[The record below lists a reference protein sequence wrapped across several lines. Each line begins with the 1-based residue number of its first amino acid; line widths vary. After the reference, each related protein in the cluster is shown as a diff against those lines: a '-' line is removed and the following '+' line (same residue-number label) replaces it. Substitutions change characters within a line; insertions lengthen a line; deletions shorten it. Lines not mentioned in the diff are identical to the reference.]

1 MTSPRFIL
9 LFLCFIPCLAWA
21 QSKVEDR
28 VIRLEGRSARVA
40 VEIDGGA
47 ISDFRLVDKDLN
59 PLSWREASSA
69 PGPHWKGHF
78 LCLDRWGSPSDA
90 EGRNGMPF
98 HGEVSRVEWKIL
110 HGPVVR
116 SGQIVAEMAAT
127 LPLAGLRVRRQIR
140 MSEKDSFFMV
150 REEITNTQ
158 KLGRIYNMVQHP
170 TIAPPFLDATTVVD
184 ANGRKGFI
192 AYRPLPNPEEPAVS
206 WPQALKDGIPVNVR
220 YLTNDH
226 DPNVASYTLD
236 DEYGWVTASNPGKG
250 LLIGY
255 IWRAKEYPWLIDW
268 RDVQNGKPAARG
280 LEFGTTGLPQPDNVL
295 VAKGKI
301 FGRQLFEHID
311 TGETVAKSYAA
322 FLLKIPENFKGVS
335 KIDYLDGRLV
345 IHERDILYERDA
357 GAERD
362 LVIQVGE
369 LFPQ

>member
-1 MTSPRFIL
+1 MTSLRPIL
-9 LFLCFIPCLAWA
+9 LFVCFIPGVAWA
-21 QSKVEDR
+21 QTKAENR
-28 VIRLEGRSARVA
+28 VIRLEGRSARVV

-47 ISDFRLVDKDLN
+47 ISDFHLVGMNLN

-69 PGPHWKGHF
+69 PGPHWRGHF

-90 EGRNGMPF
+90 EGHNGMPF
-98 HGEVSRVEWKIL
+98 HGEASRVEWKIL
-110 HGPVVR
+110 SGPA
-116 SGQIVAEMAAT
+116 SKNGQIVVEMATT
-127 LPLAGLRVRRQIR
+127 LPLAALKVSRQIR
-140 MSEKDSFFMV
+140 LSERDSFFTV

-158 KLGRIYNMVQHP
+158 KLGRIYNIVQHP
-170 TIAPPFLDATTVVD
+170 TIAPPFLDETTAVD

-255 IWRAKEYPWLIDW
+255 IWRAKDYPWLIDW

-280 LEFGTTGLPQPDNVL
+280 LEFGTTGLPQPDHIL

-301 FGRQLFEHID
+301 FGRQLFEHLD
-311 TGETVAKSYAA
+311 AGQTVAKSYAA

-335 KIDYLDGRLV
+335 KIDYIDGRLV
-345 IHERDILYERDA
+345 LHERDILYERDA
-357 GAERD
+357 GPERD
-362 LVIQVGE
+362 LVIEVGD
-369 LFPQ
+369 LFP